1 MHYTLLEHSL
11 WTLKFIGRILS
22 LLDHS
27 IKKNVQLKFLIDN
40 CDDTIKRL
48 TFLFMSLMRF
58 GGIRVVDLH
67 IFRLLIWLLSIMI
80 LPMDNR

>member
-1 MHYTLLEHSL
+1 MDFKIH
-11 WTLKFIGRILS
+11 WQDFKP
-22 LLDHS
+22 LDHL
-27 IKKNVQLKFLIDN
+27 IKKNVQLQCLIDN
-40 CDDTIKRL
+40 CDDTVKGL

-67 IFRLLIWLLSIMI
+67 IFRLLIWLLSSMI